1 MQQRRTTSFSSLW
14 TTTGPSTTVPRST
27 TSTSTSTST
36 SSFYEPFPIGTLT
49 RLDQY
54 YNPDLME
61 WICTDLSY
69 TIYNSFERIVGGYK
83 TQPLPD
89 FPTDFDGNYIYLI
102 GEIVS
107 PVQEDLFEMVLTYD
121 KKKKYTY
128 TIRPLT
134 PMGVKVNGTI
144 HRSNVVLEDGDIID
158 IGFRFSYLV

>member
-14 TTTGPSTTVPRST
+14 TTGPSTTVSRSA
-27 TSTSTSTST
+27 SASASA

-54 YNPDLME
+54 YHPDLME
-61 WICTDLSY
+61 WISSDLPY
-69 TIYNSFERIVGGYK
+69 TIYNSYERIVGGYK
-83 TQPLPD
+83 PHSVPEL
-89 FPTDFDGNYIYLI
+89 PTDFDGNYIYLI
-102 GEIVS
+102 GEIVN
-107 PVQEDLFEMVLTYD
+107 PVQVDLFEMVLTYD
-121 KKKKYTY
+121 KKKKKYTY

-144 HRSNVVLEDGDIID
+144 HHSNVVLVDGDIID